1 MEWLPEIAVKG
12 AQTAVE
18 FLGTIVLLAGTM
30 WTPELLGETSPTTST
45 AADMGDISFYQMV
58 YLPLSTMSTVGYG
71 DYSPVTVLGR
81 AFVFV
86 LILVGV
92 TFFSYATVQLVELHS
107 LQASGK
113 GRYRLSSA
121 RARGT
126 ATLLWL
132 SAAQC
137 GQRFAIEAPQKSRRG
152 PRERAGGRDTG
163 ADAVPEEVQ
172 SMLREPWRDTSSTSS
187 ILTKL

>member
-1 MEWLPEIAVKG
+1 
-12 AQTAVE
+12 
-18 FLGTIVLLAGTM
+18 M
-30 WTPELLGETSPTTST
+30 WTLELLGETSFDDVYF

-58 YLPLSTMSTVGYG
+58 YFTFITMSTVGYG

-92 TFFSYATVQLVELHS
+92 TFFSYATVQLVELQG

-113 GRYRLSSA
+113 ADIAYHPQELG
-121 RARGT
+121 GT

-132 SAAQC
+132 APQRSAA
-137 GQRFAIEAPQKSRRG
+137 S
-152 PRERAGGRDTG
+152 
-163 ADAVPEEVQ
+163 V
-172 SMLREPWRDTSSTSS
+172 L
-187 ILTKL
+187 L